1 MLRNITQ
8 QLMMYFSSYA
18 AYKQMIGAL
27 NKATLLSEVA
37 YFGID
42 GMVFST
48 DRQSFPSMV
57 PPGLKPSLDSITELF
72 TAS

>member
-1 MLRNITQ
+1 
-8 QLMMYFSSYA
+8 
-18 AYKQMIGAL
+18 MIGAL

-48 DRQSFPSMV
+48 DRQRFPSMV